1 MEVLARI
8 MSHLEPDEIEI
19 FLGQILTKAEM
30 KKVQSR
36 WEIIRLLYEGVSQR
50 TIASRLSL
58 SLCNV
63 TRGSR
68 ELKRA
73 DSVLAKILDNGYHLP
88 PQGGAGKNPS
98 IKKAAAKANAKGK

>member
-8 MSHLEPDEIEI
+8 LSRLEPDEIEV

-36 WEIIRLLYEGVSQR
+36 WEIIRLLYEGASQR
-50 TIASRLSL
+50 AISSRLSL

-68 ELKRA
+68 ELKRS
-73 DSVLAKILDNGYHLP
+73 DSVLAKILEQGYHLP
-88 PQGGAGKNPS
+88 QESPERGDGARKKSSGK
-98 IKKAAAKANAKGK
+98 AKSKE